1 MEGAYSLPVIAK
13 DLKAQFD
20 AELAA
25 STLAKCTKS
34 CFMSMQEQKLLPT
47 EERCLRNCFV
57 KTNDFNSYFED
68 ELKYALRNLKWH
80 PVDYYLNGL
89 NLLVSW
95 FIPDSILSQYLGA
108 LIRLSLFKCL
118 ARRVTISPK
127 TFLGLAGVSRILL
140 TK

>member
-1 MEGAYSLPVIAK
+1 MEGAYSLPVLAK

-95 FIPDSILSQYLGA
+95 FIPDSILSQYLSA
-108 LIRLSLFKCL
+108 LIRLSIFKCL
-118 ARRVTISPK
+118 ARRFTLSPQ
-127 TFLGLAGVSRILL
+127 TFLSMAGVSRILL
-140 TK
+140 T

>member
-1 MEGAYSLPVIAK
+1 MEGVHSLPVLAK
-13 DLKAQFD
+13 DLKTQFE

-68 ELKYALRNLKWH
+68 ELKYALRNLKWP

-89 NLLVSW
+89 NLLVFR
-95 FIPDSILSQYLGA
+95 FIPNS
-108 LIRLSLFKCL
+108 LIS
-118 ARRVTISPK
+118 
-127 TFLGLAGVSRILL
+127 
-140 TK
+140 